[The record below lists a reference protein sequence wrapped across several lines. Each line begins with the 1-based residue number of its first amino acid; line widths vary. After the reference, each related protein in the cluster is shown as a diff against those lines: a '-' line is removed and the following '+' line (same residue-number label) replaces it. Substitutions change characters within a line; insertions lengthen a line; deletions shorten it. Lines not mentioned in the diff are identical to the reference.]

1 MKKMFIALSASS
13 VLLSALPAQ
22 AISVQEIITL
32 ARIGVSGDEMIKA
45 IDRDRTVFNLTVNE
59 ILELKKAGLPE
70 EVLKYML
77 KTPQTYGGAT
87 AVKPQNEPPPI
98 QEMTPEEKA
107 ALEAKQRE
115 EAQRLAAEA
124 AKAEE
129 SQRRAF
135 ADGILKKGMDLAHR
149 ENCVGAIQTF
159 LDFITQGGYQ
169 RGSDEYYTAWYGIAH
184 ALNQCELYQSSA
196 NYLVD
201 VLLEGPEKPFFQQA
215 FWELR
220 ALRKQINYS
229 PPDLEKL
236 TEFSVANFSRRFQ
249 DEFNY
254 FLGEFF
260 YDYNN
265 FTKALDFFAAVS
277 SDAPE
282 YPRALYLTGLVQTQN
297 NLYKS
302 AVENFQRAINAT
314 ETLDDVDPEVRTLS
328 YLALARIAYEAENFD
343 AAVYYYRKVP
353 TDSPKLAT
361 AFYESAWTFFLKGD
375 YERALGTFQALHSP
389 YFQHFFYPELWI
401 LEATIYV
408 NLCYVERAEQSIKQ
422 FDERVS
428 ALSIPLKKMVQELRT
443 PQDYWNALVGIV
455 EGAPTFQLDKR
466 LVRPVLANVEFY
478 NLYRTVRQIEKEE
491 AYVTGEQAGLGQ
503 FGTDLLAK
511 LGALRQSRLNE
522 AGIKVQQL
530 MKQVEA
536 ELAEY
541 AVKKTELEIDITT
554 QRTDLEMQKLQGG
567 TAPEEAVGEAGGSQ
581 AIAGG
586 DSMAWKYE
594 GEYWGDEIRGFRS
607 KLTSR
612 CAKQ

>member
-1 MKKMFIALSASS
+1 MSNATISPVNGEEATMKKMFIALSASS
-13 VLLSALPAQ
+13 VLLTALPAQ

-59 ILELKKAGLPE
+59 ILELKKAGITE

-77 KTPQTYGGAT
+77 KTPQTYGGAS
-87 AVKPQNEPPPI
+87 AVKPQNEPPPV

-115 EAQRLAAEA
+115 EAQRLAGEA

-135 ADGILKKGMDLAHR
+135 ADGILKKGMDLARR

-184 ALNQCELYQSSA
+184 ALNQCELFQSSA

-236 TEFSVANFSRRFQ
+236 TEFSVTNFSRRFQ

-277 SDAPE
+277 TDAPE

-314 ETLDDVDPEVRTLS
+314 EILDDVDPEVRTLS

-361 AFYESAWTFFLKGD
+361 AFYESAWTFLLKGD

-389 YFQHFFYPELWI
+389 YFQHYFYPELWI

-408 NLCYVERAEQSIKQ
+408 NLCYVERAEQAIKQ

-428 ALSIPLKKMVQELRT
+428 ALSIPLKKMVRAFRASPVSHICAREEPDVEDRKRRGVVVLDNANRVIEFQEKPEQPRSQWVALPIYLFPASVLPLIPTYLREGRSADA
-443 PQDYWNALVGIV
+443 PGSFV
-455 EGAPTFQLDKR
+455 EWLCRMEPVYAHKIDGTVLDIGNPES
-466 LVRPVLANVEFY
+466 L
-478 NLYRTVRQIEKEE
+478 EKAREKMR
-491 AYVTGEQAGLGQ
+491 
-503 FGTDLLAK
+503 D
-511 LGALRQSRLNE
+511 
-522 AGIKVQQL
+522 
-530 MKQVEA
+530 
-536 ELAEY
+536 
-541 AVKKTELEIDITT
+541 
-554 QRTDLEMQKLQGG
+554 
-567 TAPEEAVGEAGGSQ
+567 
-581 AIAGG
+581 
-586 DSMAWKYE
+586 E
-594 GEYWGDEIRGFRS
+594 G
-607 KLTSR
+607 
-612 CAKQ
+612 